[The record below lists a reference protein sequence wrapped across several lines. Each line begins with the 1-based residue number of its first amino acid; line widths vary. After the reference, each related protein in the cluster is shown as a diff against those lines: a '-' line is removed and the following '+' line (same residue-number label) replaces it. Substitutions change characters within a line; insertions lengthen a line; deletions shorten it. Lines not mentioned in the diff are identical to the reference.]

1 MKKII
6 VSSIV
11 SMMLTSPVVL
21 FAQQGNAFTL
31 KGKVG
36 NLNASLKIYLAKAL
50 NPKAII
56 DSATVKDGS
65 FEIKGTLKEPSYVL
79 LVAAT
84 SSSGVATSTREK
96 KIPFPDL
103 KGFYLDFGQTMVS
116 SPDTLRNIVV
126 SGASE
131 KLNKESAEAYK
142 ALQPAFNA
150 EGAVGQFQMKASEE
164 EQKTDAYKKA
174 VNAKIDS
181 ADAYMRSIVIAFV
194 KAHPNSMI
202 SLAEIKGHMMG
213 ASFENLKDAFN
224 LLSEE
229 VKNTPSGKAYA
240 QGLANEE
247 KTAIGYFA
255 PDFASKDVNG
265 KSIKL
270 SDFKG
275 KYVLVDFWASWCVP
289 CRKENPNVVKAYQKY
304 KDKNFTIISIS
315 FDKTKEPWLQAIE
328 KDQLTWTN
336 VCDFNEFGGDA
347 AVKYNVKAIP
357 TNFLIDPQGKIIGKS
372 LRDVQLEEA
381 LAKFVK

>member
-11 SMMLTSPVVL
+11 SIMLTIPVVL
-21 FAQQGNAFTL
+21 FAQQGNGFTIN
-31 KGKVG
+31 GKVG
-36 NLNASLKIYLAKAL
+36 NLNSPLKIYLAKAL
-50 NPKAII
+50 NPKAIM
-56 DSATVKDGS
+56 DSAIVKDGA
-65 FEIKGTLKEPSYVL
+65 FEIKGTIKEPDYVI

-84 SSSGVATSTREK
+84 SSSGVTAGTRQK
-96 KIPFPDL
+96 PIPFPDL
-103 KGFYLDFGQTMVS
+103 KGFYLDAGQTMVN
-116 SPDTLRNIVV
+116 SPDVLKNMVI

-131 KLNKESAEAYK
+131 KLNRESAEAYK
-142 ALQPAFNA
+142 ALVPAINA
-150 EGAVGQFQMKASEE
+150 EGAVGQFQMRASGE

-174 VNAKIDS
+174 VKAKIDS
-181 ADAYMRSIVIAFV
+181 ADAYMCSIVIKFV
-194 KAHPNSMI
+194 KEHPG
-202 SLAEIKGHMMG
+202 SLVSLNEIKNHMLG
-213 ASFENLKDAFN
+213 ASFETLKNAFN

-247 KTAIGYFA
+247 KTAIGYAA

-265 KSIKL
+265 KPVKL

-289 CRKENPNVVKAYQKY
+289 CRRENPNVVKAYQKY

-315 FDKTKEPWLQAIE
+315 LDKSKDAWLKAIE
-328 KDQLTWTN
+328 TDNLTWTN

-347 AVKYNVKAIP
+347 AIKYNVKAIP
-357 TNFLIDPQGKIIGKS
+357 TNFLIDPQGKIIGKG
-372 LRDVQLEEA
+372 LRDAQLEEA
-381 LAKFVK
+381 LAKFIK